1 MKSLACI
8 RYYCQYSFSRYQ
20 GVHTDLSSSWVAV
33 FCIQADDFQEV
44 RVDVDSDTTVD
55 HSPNFNLRTRHCEQS
70 TRPWLGQV
78 RQTAEECHFRS
89 RQRW

>member
-1 MKSLACI
+1 MHLLLIARSAVVHTFLNI
-8 RYYCQYSFSRYQ
+8 VPGHEELGLYLLLLSILFSRYQ

-55 HSPNFNLRTRHCEQS
+55 HSPNFNLRTRHCE
-70 TRPWLGQV
+70 
-78 RQTAEECHFRS
+78 
-89 RQRW
+89 